1 MEVRLLDSGGV
12 NGSLRTPEVISYAH
26 TYEQYRTARIHVRS
40 RMIHSNNIENAY
52 PYEQY
57 RNAYPYEQRAITY
70 EQYGTLV
77 RTDNTIHAYRVCT
90 SNIID
95 NGGAVMQLRAE
106 HPNDYQDLVILIKSD
121 PKTPK

>member
-1 MEVRLLDSGGV
+1 
-12 NGSLRTPEVISYAH
+12 
-26 TYEQYRTARIHVRS
+26 
-40 RMIHSNNIENAY
+40 MIRSNNIEHAY

-77 RTDNTIHAYRVCT
+77 RTDNTIRAYRVCT

-95 NGGAVMQLRAE
+95 NGGAVMQLRVE
-106 HPNDYQDLVILIKSD
+106 HLNDYQDLVIVIKSD